1 VTTTLTEAPY
11 RNRLGYYNTP
21 YGRFL
26 SVTNVLDHGVPK
38 PALPHWA
45 AREVARCAVDN
56 IPKLARAR
64 GRQAREDL
72 FNWLRCAAE
81 TKRDDAAALG
91 SAVHNVIEAHVL
103 GEPVAEPPPEQV
115 PFIEAFH
122 RFVADHRPV
131 WEATELVVC
140 NPEDGWAGKADWWAT
155 LPRLGRVVVLG
166 DNKTGKGVYDDAGLQ
181 LSAYRRAKVGW
192 LRDGTEVVPPSTD
205 RAYVLHL
212 RPDKYEDTGYRLYP
226 MDTSDEMYATFLH
239 AQQVALYKKG
249 LAKKVVGEP
258 VSLVDPDEEFIHF
271 DGEPALLED
280 NETAEVA

>member
-1 VTTTLTEAPY
+1 VTALTEAPS

-38 PALPHWA
+38 PALVHWA
-45 AREVARCAVDN
+45 AREVARSAVEN
-56 IPKLARAR
+56 IPMLARAR
-64 GRQAREDL
+64 GRTKREEA
-72 FNWLRCAAE
+72 FEWLRRAAE
-81 TKRDDAAALG
+81 VKRDNAAELG

-103 GEPVAEPPPEQV
+103 GEPIPEPPPEQL

-122 RFVADHRPV
+122 GFVADHKPV

-140 NPEDGWAGKADWWAT
+140 NPDDGWAGKADWWAT

-166 DNKTGKGVYDDAGLQ
+166 DNKTGKGVYDDACLQ
-181 LSAYRRAKVGW
+181 LSAYRRATVGW
-192 LRDGTEVVPPSTD
+192 LRDGTEVVPPSAD

-212 RPDKYEDTGYRLYP
+212 RPDKYKDTGYRLYP
-226 MDTSDEMYATFLH
+226 MDTSDEVYATFRH
-239 AQQVALYKKG
+239 AQAVALFKKG
-249 LAKKVVGEP
+249 LAKKVVG
-258 VSLVDPDEEFIHF
+258 DPIV
-271 DGEPALLED
+271 LED

>member
-1 VTTTLTEAPY
+1 MPPERRPAVTKQLTEAPS

-64 GRQAREDL
+64 GRGAREEL
-72 FNWLRCAAE
+72 FNWLRNAAE

-103 GEPVAEPPPEQV
+103 GEPIPEPAPEQM
-115 PFIEAFH
+115 PFIVAFH
-122 RFVADHRPV
+122 RFVADHRPE

-140 NPEDGWAGKADWWAT
+140 NPEDGWCGKADWWAR
-155 LPRLGRVVVLG
+155 LPRLGRVLLLG
-166 DNKTGKGVYDDAGLQ
+166 DNKTGKNVYDDAGLQ
-181 LSAYRRAKVGW
+181 LSAYRRATVGW
-192 LRDGTEVVPPSTD
+192 LRDGTEVVPPKAD
-205 RAYVLHL
+205 EAYVLHL
-212 RPDKYEDTGYRLYP
+212 RPEKYEDTGYRLYP
-226 MDTSDEMYATFLH
+226 MDTSEEVYAAFRH
-239 AQQVALYKKG
+239 AQGVAMFKKG

-258 VSLVDPDEEFIHF
+258 VVLD
-271 DGEPALLED
+271 D

>member
-1 VTTTLTEAPY
+1 MTALTEAPS

-38 PALPHWA
+38 PGLVHWA

-56 IPKLARAR
+56 VPKLARAR
-64 GRQAREDL
+64 GRTAREEV
-72 FNWLRCAAE
+72 FEWLRRAAE
-81 TKRDDAAALG
+81 VKRDDAAALG
-91 SAVHNVIEAHVL
+91 GAVHHAIESHVL
-103 GEPVAEPPPEQV
+103 GQPMPEPPPEQI
-115 PFIEAFH
+115 PFLEAFQQ
-122 RFVADHRPV
+122 FVTDHQPI

-140 NPEDGWAGKADWWAT
+140 NPDDGWCGTADWWAT

-181 LSAYRRAKVGW
+181 LSAYRRATVGW
-192 LRDGTEVVPPSTD
+192 LRDGTEVVPPTAD

-212 RPDKYEDTGYRLYP
+212 RPDKYPDKGYALYP
-226 MDTSDEMYATFLH
+226 MDTSDEVYAAFLH
-239 AQQVALYKKG
+239 AQGVAMFKKT
-249 LAKKVVGEP
+249 LAKKVVG
-258 VSLVDPDEEFIHF
+258 DPIV
-271 DGEPALLED
+271 LED